1 VSVAPASLTRHAG
14 PSRDRG
20 PPCSSQP
27 NVWRDINLTD
37 RLAVYSGGG
46 IGGGGAIYRLSDRV
60 EFAVSYRFF
69 ATEQADTA
77 IFLTPVSGPP
87 PVPTGSSA

>member
-1 VSVAPASLTRHAG
+1 MSVAPASLTRHAG

-46 IGGGGAIYRLSDRV
+46 IGGGGYDYNLVNQLSAGPFTETWSESASEMLFTLRV
-60 EFAVSYRFF
+60 YEPFR
-69 ATEQADTA
+69 
-77 IFLTPVSGPP
+77 GWRR
-87 PVPTGSSA
+87 